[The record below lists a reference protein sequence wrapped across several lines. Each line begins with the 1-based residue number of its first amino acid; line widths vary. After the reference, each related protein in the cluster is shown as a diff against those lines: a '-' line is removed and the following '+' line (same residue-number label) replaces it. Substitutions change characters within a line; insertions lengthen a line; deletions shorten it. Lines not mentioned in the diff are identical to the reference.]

1 MMFAEPPHGG
11 IWRLVQIVAVNARH
25 GAPTTVCKFWREI
38 TPRKSEKQLAITSG
52 QRAPSQLQKT
62 TVPQAQTGASILS
75 MRPFSVFSS

>member
-52 QRAPSQLQKT
+52 E
-62 TVPQAQTGASILS
+62 V
-75 MRPFSVFSS
+75 SSSKM